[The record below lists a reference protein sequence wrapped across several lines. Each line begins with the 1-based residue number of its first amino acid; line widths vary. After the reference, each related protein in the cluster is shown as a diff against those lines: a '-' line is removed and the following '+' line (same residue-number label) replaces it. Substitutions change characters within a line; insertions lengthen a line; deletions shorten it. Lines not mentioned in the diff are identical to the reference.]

1 MEAHSSPEEIHLKA
15 VPQMTR
21 SLWLPYLI
29 APNATSQRNARE
41 SPLLRLPGEI
51 QNIILNYVLGGQTLH
66 IEHTVV
72 NGRMAKGSRIASS
85 EVRLFNKLCLCTQ
98 TDQEVAGHL
107 MNPAWEQR
115 LRGTELWPNHMG
127 LDLASF
133 PSSHPLF
140 IPGNPFFVRSFAAR
154 HSACFKM
161 KETIRLN
168 SPMDWGL
175 SPADDSAWDR
185 FGGDSDN
192 SDDSDDFDN
201 DSEDEES
208 RPAPINRGLSLCCLR
223 VCRQIY
229 AEARH
234 LPYTSNTF
242 AFRSITTYKLF
253 TPSLL
258 ETQRRLI
265 TKLNLLV
272 IGLNIE
278 TQESHWAAWSRA
290 ISSVPLPGNLITDL
304 HINHEISYSKAK
316 LIKSIAPTPA
326 SGPPA
331 CLELKFLA
339 MRVMGLSS
347 NCRITTIVADMHNSL
362 WSYQNWLMIPTETE
376 TELSFR
382 GNEGRWRQ
390 WREENC
396 LTVGEKG
403 QVAVWINEAVGAKRG
418 PKDKSKQ

>member
-1 MEAHSSPEEIHLKA
+1 
-15 VPQMTR
+15 MTR

-41 SPLLRLPGEI
+41 SPLLKLPGEI
-51 QNIILNYVLGGQTLH
+51 RNIILNYVLGGQTLH

-72 NGRMAKGSRIASS
+72 NSRIGKGSRIASS

-98 TDQEVAGHL
+98 ADQEAVEHL
-107 MNPAWEQR
+107 MNPTREQR
-115 LRGTELWPNHMG
+115 LRGTELWSNHMG

-140 IPGNPFFVRSFAAR
+140 ILGNPFFVRSFAAR

-168 SPMDWGL
+168 SPMNWGL
-175 SPADDSAWDR
+175 NHADDSAWDG
-185 FGGDSDN
+185 FGQDFFDASQAQGFGSDP
-192 SDDSDDFDN
+192 DDSDDSTDFDD

-208 RPAPINRGLSLCCLR
+208 RPALTNRGLSLCCLR

-234 LPYTSNTF
+234 LPYISNTF
-242 AFRSITTYKLF
+242 AFRSITTYKPF

-258 ETQRRLI
+258 KTQRRLI

-278 TQESHWAAWSRA
+278 TQESHWVAWSRA

-316 LIKSIAPTPA
+316 LIKSIAPTPL
-326 SGPPA
+326 PA
-331 CLELKFLA
+331 LQ
-339 MRVMGLSS
+339 
-347 NCRITTIVADMHNSL
+347 IV
-362 WSYQNWLMIPTETE
+362 
-376 TELSFR
+376 
-382 GNEGRWRQ
+382 
-390 WREENC
+390 
-396 LTVGEKG
+396 
-403 QVAVWINEAVGAKRG
+403 
-418 PKDKSKQ
+418 